1 MNFSRRIVDATIA
14 NGYNDF
20 ACPYFVS
27 KLALAQLPA
36 NGVANR
42 VTLHVYPGGHMFYS
56 LTDSAAAFRRDM
68 KGLYESIP

>member
-1 MNFSRRIVDATIA
+1 MFAAIA

-27 KLALAQLPA
+27 KLVLAQLPA
-36 NGVANR
+36 YTRANR

-56 LTDSAAAFRRDM
+56 RPDSAAAFRRDI
-68 KGLYESIP
+68 KGLYETTP